1 MTFKI
6 FLHKNA
12 DKFLKKLDEK
22 TKGHLIELLRKLK
35 DYPNI
40 ELDVPVPSDMSIE
53 EVHEVAH
60 QVENR
65 IMQEIPDIKDVTIHI
80 EPIKDSKTKDK

>member
-22 TKGHLIELLRKLK
+22 TKKHLIELLRKLK

-40 ELDVPVPSDMSIE
+40 ELDVVKIAGEKDTFRLRFGKFRALFKVYESEKII
-53 EVHEVAH
+53 VV
-60 QVENR
+60 
-65 IMQEIPDIKDVTIHI
+65 IKIDLRRRVYRNL
-80 EPIKDSKTKDK
+80 P